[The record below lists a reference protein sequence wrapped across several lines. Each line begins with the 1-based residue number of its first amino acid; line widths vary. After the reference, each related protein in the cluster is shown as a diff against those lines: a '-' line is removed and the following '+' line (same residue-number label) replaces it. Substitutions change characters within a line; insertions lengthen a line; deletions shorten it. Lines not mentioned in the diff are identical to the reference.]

1 MGYKGRL
8 SPLCGRV
15 MEGVRVTLCCPR
27 ASSQAASRDGA
38 ECPGQ
43 QPLLGAAGM
52 LLAWEEV
59 KSLTFL
65 TCSSLTSFEN

>member
-15 MEGVRVTLCCPR
+15 MGGVRVTLCCPR

-38 ECPGQ
+38 EQ

-65 TCSSLTSFEN
+65 TCSSLTSFDN